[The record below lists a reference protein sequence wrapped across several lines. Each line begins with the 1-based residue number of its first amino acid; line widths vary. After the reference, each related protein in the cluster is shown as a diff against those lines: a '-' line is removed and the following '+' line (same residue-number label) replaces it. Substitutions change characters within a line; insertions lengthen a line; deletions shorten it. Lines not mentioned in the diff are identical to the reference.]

1 MVEWNLEKETFVM
14 LKKPWRA
21 QQKLNCSMEIY
32 CGGGGGCTWDNLG
45 RIVEG
50 CVRLP

>member
-32 CGGGGGCTWDNLG
+32 CGGGEDVLG
-45 RIVEG
+45 TIWEELWKV
-50 CVRLP
+50 V